1 MKIVECVPNFSEGKD
16 QRVIRL
22 VADAV
27 KGVPGVILL
36 DVSSG
41 HDTNRT
47 VYTFA
52 GEPKDVL
59 EAAFA
64 AVRVGCTLIDMSSHR
79 GAHPRLGACDVC
91 PFVPIM
97 GVSMEECVELSRNLG
112 KRIGTV
118 LGIPV
123 YLYACAAAVPAR
135 NNLEDIRTGEY
146 EGLAAKL
153 LDPAWGP
160 DYGPSEYTGKVRRS
174 GAVITGAREFLLAYN
189 INLDTRDRRVA
200 MRIAGE
206 IREKGRIVRDE
217 HGNEVRVPGRL
228 KFCKAIGWY
237 VEDYGRAQVSMNLT
251 NYKITNLYHAY
262 EAAGEVAA
270 QLGVRVTGSEIVGLV
285 PKEALIQSGLYYLK
299 QAGGVEILDERI
311 IIQRAVESL
320 GLNDVAQFIPDEKI
334 IEYRIQKE
342 FAGR

>member
-1 MKIVECVPNFSEGKD
+1 MKVVECVPNFSEGRD
-16 QRVIRL
+16 QRIIRL
-22 VADAV
+22 IADAV
-27 KGVPGVILL
+27 KGVSGVILL

-52 GEPKDVL
+52 GAPQDVL

-64 AVRVGCTLIDMSSHR
+64 ALRVGCELIDMSSHH

-91 PFVPIM
+91 PFVPVM
-97 GVSMEECVELSRNLG
+97 GVNMEECAELARDLG
-112 KRIGTV
+112 ARIGTV

-123 YLYACAAAVPAR
+123 YLYARAAAVPVR
-135 NNLEDIRTGEY
+135 ENLEDIRVGEY

-153 LDPAWGP
+153 LDPAWKP
-160 DYGPSEYTGKVRRS
+160 DYGPSEYTEKVRRS

-189 INLDTRDRRVA
+189 INLNTRDPRIA
-200 MRIAGE
+200 ARIAGE

-217 HGNEVRVPGRL
+217 NGNEVRVPGRL

-237 VEDYGRAQVSMNLT
+237 VEDYGCAQVSVNLT
-251 NYKITNLYHAY
+251 NHRITNLHHAY
-262 EAAGEVAA
+262 EAVGEVAA
-270 QLGVRVTGSEIVGLV
+270 QFGVRVTGSEIVGVV
-285 PKEALIQSGLYYLK
+285 PKEALIQSGLYYLQK
-299 QAGGVEILDERI
+299 EGEGEIFDEKI
-311 IIQRAVESL
+311 IIQRAVKFLS
-320 GLNDVAQFIPDEKI
+320 LNDVVPFISDERI

-342 FAGR
+342 FADR